1 MIFVNSSPGLQQV
14 DWEHTRERP
23 SAINVEVKSIDDT
36 SNFDEFPEV
45 DIKLR
50 KFSLVAWVWGHK
62 EDTLG
67 NLALSC
73 HFSWAH
79 HNLDLWYL
87 VLVCK
92 FVGNLMLA
100 HKFAG

>member
-1 MIFVNSSPGLQQV
+1 M
-14 DWEHTRERP
+14 
-23 SAINVEVKSIDDT
+23 KSIDDT

-50 KFSLVAWVWGHK
+50 KFSLVALVWDHK
-62 EDTLG
+62 QDSLG
-67 NLALSC
+67 KLVLSY

-79 HNLDLWYL
+79 NNLDLRYL

-92 FVGNLMLA
+92 FMGKLVLV